1 LFHPKNFTIVKTKEV
16 SYEQMATEDLEQL
29 LTDYQ
34 NEKRSHEARVEWLT
48 SECEEL
54 QAIID
59 ERSQDECE
67 TEDEE

>member
-1 LFHPKNFTIVKTKEV
+1 MKTKEV

-34 NEKRSHEARVEWLT
+34 NEKRSHEAHVEWLT

>member
-1 LFHPKNFTIVKTKEV
+1 MFHPKNFTIVKTKEV

-34 NEKRSHEARVEWLT
+34 NEKRSHEERVEWLT

-54 QAIID
+54 QSIID
-59 ERSQDECE
+59 ERAQDEAE
-67 TEDEE
+67 ED

>member
-1 LFHPKNFTIVKTKEV
+1 
-16 SYEQMATEDLEQL
+16 MATEDLEQL

-34 NEKRSHEARVEWLT
+34 NEKRSHESRVEWLT

-59 ERSQDECE
+59 ERAQDEAE
-67 TEDEE
+67 ED